1 MRPELVEMSPESKGS
16 ARIAT
21 IVLVGAPGAGK
32 TTVGLA
38 VADCLDVISP
48 MPRR

>member
-21 IVLVGAPGAGK
+21 IVLVGAPGSGK

-38 VADCLDVISP
+38 WRTGSDVISP
-48 MPRR
+48 TPTR